1 METLGAF
8 FGKKLDVKGNAPKR
22 DYYGPNVDRVAEHGE
37 DPFYSPERVPFDST
51 APLTEAQ
58 KREMRAVYDEYVTYD
73 PNRIE
78 IGWGYHQEL
87 QKPGSIWSKIS
98 PLEISKRAYDR
109 IYRRLKNYDRVRVY
123 NFLNN
128 VANGEIIN
136 NMDDNGGTMNILR
149 MIEKRDSNTGNFE
162 SYDEDID
169 MYDQSLYDELV
180 VRPKLMGKRYF
191 DSLPPPPGPGPNV
204 KIEVGESELR
214 DVRDIFTQDSFKT
227 GERVIRLGERNNFI
241 YKRDELERWWK
252 KNPNTNP
259 LVHGSREMPAGTKIE
274 RGILYINPKNGGR
287 RRTKKMRSKR
297 TTRRGTLHA
306 RHR

>member
-8 FGKKLDVKGNAPKR
+8 FGKKLDAKGNAPKR
-22 DYYGPNVDRVAEHGE
+22 DYYGPDVDLVAKYGE

-58 KREMRAVYDEYVTYD
+58 KREMRAVEDEYVTYD

-78 IGWGYHQEL
+78 IGRGYHQEL
-87 QKPGSIWSKIS
+87 QKPGSIWSRIS
-98 PLEISKRAYDR
+98 PLELSKRAYNR
-109 IYRRLKNYDRVRVY
+109 IYRRLTNYDRVRVARY
-123 NFLNN
+123 LFD
-128 VANGEIIN
+128 VAEGTRIN
-136 NMDDNGGTMNILR
+136 QMDDNGGVMNILR
-149 MIEKRDSNTGNFE
+149 MIEKRDINTGNFE

-169 MYDQSLYDELV
+169 MYDQALYDELV
-180 VRPKLMGKRYF
+180 VRPKLFGRKYF
-191 DSLPPPPGPGPNV
+191 DSLPPPIPQ
-204 KIEVGESELR
+204 ISVGESELR
-214 DVRDIFTQDSFKT
+214 DVRDIFTQDSFKP

-241 YKRDELERWWK
+241 YNSDGLDRWWIEH
-252 KNPNTNP
+252 PNTNP

-274 RGILYINPKNGGR
+274 RGALYIDPKKGGR